1 MIAAR
6 GTCGAHRRGSVEYQ
20 PSRGS
25 FSIDEVLKQFRWTA
39 TIFDVPAFSLGG
51 FLAGPDNHVVDCTS
65 HATTRRAP
73 KNLKSIS
80 RRGWT
85 SDVGSFT
92 GQIATLVEED
102 RYGDRIGAKG

>member
-1 MIAAR
+1 MSAAR

-25 FSIDEVLKQFRWTA
+25 FSIDEVLKQ
-39 TIFDVPAFSLGG
+39 ISMDGDHIDVPAFSLGG
-51 FLAGPDNHVVDCTS
+51 LLAGPDNHVVDCTS

-73 KNLKSIS
+73 KNLKSIP

-85 SDVGSFT
+85 WDVGSFT

>member
-1 MIAAR
+1 MDGDHI
-6 GTCGAHRRGSVEYQ
+6 
-20 PSRGS
+20 
-25 FSIDEVLKQFRWTA
+25 
-39 TIFDVPAFSLGG
+39 DVPAFSLGG

-73 KNLKSIS
+73 KNLKSIP

-85 SDVGSFT
+85 WDVGSFT

-102 RYGDRIGAKG
+102 RYGNRIGAKGHAPKPASRELAASLHQDRCDQ